1 MAINTLEYAKLFMQ
15 TLDKQMVAEA
25 ATGWMEAN
33 AGDVI
38 YNGGDEVK
46 VPKIS
51 MNGLGDYDRD
61 NGFVQGSV
69 TLGYETLKMT
79 QDRGRT
85 FQLDAMDVNETNF
98 VASAGAVMGEFQRV
112 MVAPEVDAYR
122 CSSIASQAITK
133 NQQSSYEASADDI
146 VSKLLYDIAAV
157 RDVVGSNTELVIM
170 MSGLVQPI
178 LSMGKEVS
186 KYVDS
191 SSFNQG
197 GINLTVKTFDTV
209 PIIPVPSARMKT
221 AYTFYDGTTS
231 GQEAGGFIPAS
242 EALDINWIVLPK
254 KAPKAISKTDVIRIF
269 DPMTN
274 QKANAWKLDYRKYH
288 DLWILEHSFDAIRVS
303 ITPKVN

>member
-25 ATGWMEAN
+25 ATGWMESN

-98 VASAGAVMGEFQRV
+98 VAAAGAVMGEFQRV

-122 CSSIASQAITK
+122 CSSIASQAIAK
-133 NQQSSYEASADDI
+133 NKQTSYAASADDI

-157 RDVVGSNTELVIM
+157 RDVVGSNVELVIM

-178 LSMGKEVS
+178 LSMGKEIS

-191 SSFNQG
+191 ASFSQG
-197 GINLTVKTFDTV
+197 GVNLTVKTFDTV
-209 PIIPVPSARMKT
+209 PILPVPSARMKT
-221 AYTFYDGTTS
+221 AYTFYDGATT
-231 GQEAGGFIPAS
+231 GQTEGGFVAADG
-242 EALDINWIVLPK
+242 ALAINWMVLPK

-303 ITPKVN
+303 IDA